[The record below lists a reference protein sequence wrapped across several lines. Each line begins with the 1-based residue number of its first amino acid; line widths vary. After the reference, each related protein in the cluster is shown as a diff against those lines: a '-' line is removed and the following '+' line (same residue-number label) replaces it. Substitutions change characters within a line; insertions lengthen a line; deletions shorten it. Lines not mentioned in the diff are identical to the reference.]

1 MENIVNKKWKTLC
14 APAMALALLAG
25 CDNAP
30 LSTFADAQTAFA
42 DNEYS
47 TARIHLRNLLEQ
59 DGSDINANI
68 LYARTLLA
76 LGDGIAAQNVL
87 NKLQNADGDKIE
99 YIAMQAHAEIV
110 RGQSEKAIGRLEAV
124 PIAEWDAQM
133 FRMAIWAHLEN
144 KTLLERPDL
153 TATALERY
161 PDNADI
167 HAQVARIGVALGD
180 WDVARKGAAKALELD
195 PNHYEAMLV
204 KAEAEINAGALE
216 DARASYARLTD
227 LYPDQGVPP
236 TNVAGLDIDMG
247 NLDAAEEVIRK
258 AEASHPNYP
267 FLQYQKARLAFARE
281 NPRTTYDILQAMPDY
296 VHNYP
301 PALALNADAALA
313 LGNKEVAIARL
324 ERLLNLVPDD
334 QIVRKGLA
342 ELRQQ

>member
-1 MENIVNKKWKTLC
+1 MMKNTANKKWKTLG
-14 APAMALALLAG
+14 APFMALALLVA

-30 LSTFADAQTAFA
+30 PSTLADAQSAFA
-42 DNEYS
+42 NNSYS
-47 TARIHLRNLLEQ
+47 TARIHLLNLLEQ
-59 DGSDINANI
+59 DGSDIDANI

-76 LGDGIAAQNVL
+76 LGDGIAAQGVL
-87 NKLQNADGDKIE
+87 NTLQTADGDKVV
-99 YIAMQAHAEIV
+99 YIAMQAHAEIL
-110 RGQSEKAIGRLEAV
+110 RGQSEKAINRLEAV
-124 PIAEWDAQM
+124 AMDDWDAQM

-153 TATALERY
+153 AATALERH
-161 PDNADI
+161 PENADI
-167 HAQVARIGVALGD
+167 HAQVARIGVAFGD
-180 WDVARKGAAKALELD
+180 WDVAKKGAAKALEND
-195 PNHYEAMLV
+195 PDNYEAMLV
-204 KAEAEINAGALE
+204 KAETEINDGALE
-216 DARASYARLTD
+216 DARASYAKLTT

-247 NLDAAEEVIRK
+247 NFDAAEQVISK
-258 AEASHPNYP
+258 AEDKHPNYP

-281 NPRTTYDILQAMPDY
+281 NPRTAYDILQAMPDY

-334 QIVRKGLA
+334 EIVRSALA
-342 ELRQQ
+342 ELRQ